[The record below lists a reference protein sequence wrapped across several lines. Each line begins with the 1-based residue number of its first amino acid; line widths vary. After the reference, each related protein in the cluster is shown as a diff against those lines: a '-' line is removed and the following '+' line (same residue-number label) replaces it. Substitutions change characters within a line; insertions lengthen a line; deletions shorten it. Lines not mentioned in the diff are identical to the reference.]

1 MQSSGGWY
9 DLVFS
14 NVDANASVQVLASFA
29 DGLFDRGKLKGHL
42 TRIYFSS
49 TLNFTSGLYSKFMV
63 HRLRSEEI
71 ITSYGILNIL
81 PKGKLAAEDFSY
93 LVKTMSCYEFPSEKH
108 IYIAGT
114 LNEHKP

>member
-1 MQSSGGWY
+1 MNWFSKFILNSNYVPSIDYLEIDFSVKQQLVYFNTVQSSGVY
-9 DLVFS
+9 HDLVFS

-29 DGLFDRGKLKGHL
+29 GGLFDRRELKGHL

-63 HRLRSEEI
+63 HSLRSEGI

-81 PKGKLAAEDFSY
+81 PHG
-93 LVKTMSCYEFPSEKH
+93 
-108 IYIAGT
+108 
-114 LNEHKP
+114 